1 MRWAQEAY
9 DRLKWQEANRPDP
22 AEVQKLTDAQER
34 DAVNAKIK
42 RGLPKVA

>member
-22 AEVQKLTDAQER
+22 ETVTKLTEAQER
-34 DAVNAKIK
+34 DAVNAKIR
-42 RGLPKVA
+42 RGLPRVA

>member
-9 DRLKWQEANRPDP
+9 DRLKCQEANRPSQHE
-22 AEVQKLTDAQER
+22 AKALTDAQDR
-34 DAVNAKIK
+34 DAVNARIK